1 MLYNHSICRIIRH
14 IITHILIYNIHH
26 IQVNSLSEQA
36 RMMVGIAICNLL
48 CCKEVQS
55 VAIAHGGLS
64 VLKVLSIT
72 EIQDM
77 KESISLV
84 IMNLVREPTLRA
96 AFLKESL
103 VSVLNVFL
111 QEDSS
116 RWVYICIH

>member
-1 MLYNHSICRIIRH
+1 
-14 IITHILIYNIHH
+14 
-26 IQVNSLSEQA
+26 
-36 RMMVGIAICNLL
+36 MMVGIAICNLL

-116 RWVYICIH
+116 RWVYICIYVYTNITS